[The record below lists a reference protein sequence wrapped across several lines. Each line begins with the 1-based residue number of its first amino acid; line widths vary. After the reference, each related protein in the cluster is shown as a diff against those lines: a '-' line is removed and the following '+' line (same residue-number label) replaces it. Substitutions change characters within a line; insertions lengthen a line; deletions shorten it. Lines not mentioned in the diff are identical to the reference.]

1 MDIIKS
7 KIMKEGEELKK
18 EVRERTVGYI
28 LTSLGLVAGLAWNEA
43 IKSFIDY
50 IFPLSANGLLAKIIY
65 AVIVTAIVVS
75 ISVYLMRFLKK
86 EGGSS

>member
-7 KIMKEGEELKK
+7 KIQEEGKELKK
-18 EVRERTVGYI
+18 EVRERTAGYI

-43 IKSFIDY
+43 IKSLIEY

-65 AVIVTAIVVS
+65 AALVTLIVVL

-86 EGGSS
+86 E